1 LPFGRGQRYWSDG
14 AAAAILGG
22 WQFSGI
28 VAARAGRAIN
38 VTISRA
44 AGLLPDQNSIS
55 IQRPDLLA
63 GVSIT
68 GLRDGNRGF
77 INPAA
82 FGLPARLVYGN
93 APRNVAR
100 GPGLLQFDSSL
111 SKSFAI
117 TESQKIEFRLDGFN
131 LFNRPQYGQPDGFL
145 GTVTYNAAGV
155 ASLTANPFFGQSR
168 SPLSVDIGTGTN
180 RSLQFSLR
188 YSF

>member
-1 LPFGRGQRYWSDG
+1 M
-14 AAAAILGG
+14 
-22 WQFSGI
+22 
-28 VAARAGRAIN
+28 
-38 VTISRA
+38 
-44 AGLLPDQNSIS
+44 PDQNSIS
-55 IQRPDLLA
+55 IQRPDLLS
-63 GVSIT
+63 GVSIA
-68 GLRDGNRGF
+68 GNRAGDRGF

-100 GPGLLQFDSSL
+100 GPGLVQYDTSL
-111 SKSFAI
+111 SKIFAV
-117 TESQKIEFRLDGFN
+117 TENQKIEFRVDGFN

-155 ASLTANPFFGQSR
+155 AALAANPFFGQSR
-168 SPLSVDIGTGTN
+168 FPLSVDIGTGTN